1 MNATV
6 PNGTEALYVAT
17 KDQKA
22 LELKGGPAAGLREL
36 GFADP
41 EAAERALKDSLPQ
54 NPVPVTRDA
63 KQPNVI
69 FALMEFDGAGRI

>member
-22 LELKGGPAAGLREL
+22 LELKGDLRP
-36 GFADP
+36 GFGNWG
-41 EAAERALKDSLPQ
+41 S
-54 NPVPVTRDA
+54 
-63 KQPNVI
+63 
-69 FALMEFDGAGRI
+69 RIRRRLNAR